1 MKTEMD
7 KEILKTMKALK
18 TEVEI
23 LNNTLPNLDTD
34 RIRYTMKKLYT
45 DAQQTREELDSV
57 SLRSQEIER
66 NIKQSGN
73 YIEEIEKKSDKIM
86 SDNKNIYE
94 SNDIM
99 YTRYSEKI
107 ELKNIII
114 ICLVCVLL
122 GFSLGSWVRIE
133 RTKSV
138 VVEWWR
144 N

>member
-34 RIRYTMKKLYT
+34 RIRYIMKKLYT

-99 YTRYSEKI
+99 YNRYSEKI

-114 ICLVCVLL
+114 ICLVCVLI